1 MRCPAEYPDPAAI
14 IDPVDDAPDA
24 PAPDPLAARLRAAGC
39 VYAEEESALLRDAA
53 TGSDLEHLVARRV
66 AGEPLE
72 VLLGWAEVE
81 GVRVRTAPGVF
92 VPRARSGLLARL
104 ALEALAHLADPAPT
118 RPVVV
123 DLGCGTGAL
132 GAVVAHHRP
141 DAAVHA
147 ADLDPAAVACARRNL
162 PPDRVH
168 EGDLYDAL
176 PPTLLGR
183 VDALLVNAPY
193 VPTAHVRLMPPEA
206 RLHEPLVALDGGHDG
221 LAVQRR
227 VAAGASR
234 WLAPTGVLLLE
245 TGRTQA
251 PHTLALLRDAGL
263 DASLHTDDDLEATV
277 AVGRLAT
284 SGPAGGSTGY

>member
-1 MRCPAEYPDPAAI
+1 MRTIPIRPDMIDAVTNPAT
-14 IDPVDDAPDA
+14 
-24 PAPDPLAARLRAAGC
+24 DPLAARLRAAGC
-39 VYAEEESALLRDAA
+39 VYAEEEAALLRDAA
-53 TGSDLEHLVARRV
+53 TGSDLDDLVTRRV

-72 VLLGWAEVE
+72 VLVGWADLE

-92 VPRARSGLLARL
+92 VPRARSGLLVRL
-104 ALEALAHLADPAPT
+104 ALDALAGST
-118 RPVVV
+118 EPVVV

-141 DAAVHA
+141 DAVVHA

-176 PPTLLGR
+176 PASLLGR

-193 VPTAHVRLMPPEA
+193 VPTAHVGLMPPEA
-206 RLHEPLVALDGGHDG
+206 RLHEPLLALDGGHDG

-227 VAAGASR
+227 VAVGAPR
-234 WLAPTGVLLLE
+234 WLAPSGVLLLE

-251 PHTLALLRDAGL
+251 PDTLALLRDAGL
-263 DASLHTDDDLEATV
+263 EADLHTDDELEATV
-277 AVGRLAT
+277 ALGRLTA
-284 SGPAGGSTGY
+284 SGPGTAGAGY

>member
-1 MRCPAEYPDPAAI
+1 M
-14 IDPVDDAPDA
+14 IDPVTD
-24 PAPDPLAARLRAAGC
+24 PATDPLVAQLRAAGC

-53 TGSDLEHLVARRV
+53 TGSHLEHLVARRV

-72 VLLGWAEVE
+72 VLLGWAEVA

-104 ALEALAHLADPAPT
+104 ALEALTHLADPAPT

-141 DAAVHA
+141 DAVVHA

-193 VPTAHVRLMPPEA
+193 VPTAHVGLMPPEA
-206 RLHEPLVALDGGHDG
+206 RLHEPLVALDGGLDG

-245 TGRTQA
+245 TGRAQA
-251 PHTLALLRDAGL
+251 PHTSALLRDAGL
-263 DASLHTDDDLEATV
+263 DVTLQTDDDLEATV
-277 AVGRLAT
+277 AVGRLVT
-284 SGPAGGSTGY
+284 SQPTGGNAGY

>member
-1 MRCPAEYPDPAAI
+1 M
-14 IDPVDDAPDA
+14 
-24 PAPDPLAARLRAAGC
+24 
-39 VYAEEESALLRDAA
+39 
-53 TGSDLEHLVARRV
+53 
-66 AGEPLE
+66 
-72 VLLGWAEVE
+72 
-81 GVRVRTAPGVF
+81 
-92 VPRARSGLLARL
+92 
-104 ALEALAHLADPAPT
+104 
-118 RPVVV
+118 
-123 DLGCGTGAL
+123 
-132 GAVVAHHRP
+132 
-141 DAAVHA
+141 
-147 ADLDPAAVACARRNL
+147 
-162 PPDRVH
+162 H

>member
-1 MRCPAEYPDPAAI
+1 MTDPAT
-14 IDPVDDAPDA
+14 
-24 PAPDPLAARLRAAGC
+24 DPLQARLRAAGC

-72 VLLGWAEVE
+72 VLLGWAALE

-104 ALEALAHLADPAPT
+104 ALEALTHPADPAPP

-141 DAAVHA
+141 DAVVHA

-193 VPTAHVRLMPPEA
+193 VPTAHVGLMPPEA

-245 TGRTQA
+245 TGRAQA
-251 PHTLALLRDAGL
+251 PHTSALLRDAGL
-263 DASLHTDDDLEATV
+263 DVALHTDDDLEATV
-277 AVGRLAT
+277 AVGRLVT
-284 SGPAGGSTGY
+284 SQPTGGNAGY

>member
-1 MRCPAEYPDPAAI
+1 M
-14 IDPVDDAPDA
+14 IDPVTD
-24 PAPDPLAARLRAAGC
+24 PATDPLVAQLRAAGC

-53 TGSDLEHLVARRV
+53 TGSHLEHLVARRV

-72 VLLGWAEVE
+72 VLLGWAEVA

-104 ALEALAHLADPAPT
+104 ALEALTHPADPAPA

-141 DAAVHA
+141 DAVVHA

-193 VPTAHVRLMPPEA
+193 VPTAHVGLMPPEA
-206 RLHEPLVALDGGHDG
+206 RLHEPLVALDGGLDG

-227 VAAGASR
+227 VAAGAAR

-245 TGRTQA
+245 TGRAQA
-251 PHTLALLRDAGL
+251 PHTSALLRDAGL
-263 DASLHTDDDLEATV
+263 DVTLQTDDDLEATV
-277 AVGRLAT
+277 AVGRLVT
-284 SGPAGGSTGY
+284 SQPTGGNAGY

>member
-1 MRCPAEYPDPAAI
+1 MTDPAT
-14 IDPVDDAPDA
+14 
-24 PAPDPLAARLRAAGC
+24 DPLVAQLRAAGC

-53 TGSDLEHLVARRV
+53 TGSHLEHLVARRV

-72 VLLGWAEVE
+72 VLLGWAEVA

-104 ALEALAHLADPAPT
+104 ALEALTHPADPAPA

-141 DAAVHA
+141 DAVVHA

-193 VPTAHVRLMPPEA
+193 VPTAHVGLMPPEA
-206 RLHEPLVALDGGHDG
+206 RLHEPLVALDGGLDG

-227 VAAGASR
+227 VAAGAAR

-245 TGRTQA
+245 TGRAQA
-251 PHTLALLRDAGL
+251 PHTSALLRDAGL
-263 DASLHTDDDLEATV
+263 DVTLQTDDDLEATV
-277 AVGRLAT
+277 AVGRLVT
-284 SGPAGGSTGY
+284 SQPTGGNAGY

>member
-1 MRCPAEYPDPAAI
+1 M
-14 IDPVDDAPDA
+14 IDPVTD
-24 PAPDPLAARLRAAGC
+24 PATDPLVAQLRAAGC

-53 TGSDLEHLVARRV
+53 TGSHLEHLVARRV

-72 VLLGWAEVE
+72 VLLGWAEVA

-104 ALEALAHLADPAPT
+104 ALEALTHPADPAPA

-141 DAAVHA
+141 DAVVHA

-193 VPTAHVRLMPPEA
+193 VPTAHVGLMPPEA

-245 TGRTQA
+245 TGRAQA
-251 PHTLALLRDAGL
+251 PHTSALLRDAGL
-263 DASLHTDDDLEATV
+263 DVALHTDDDLEATV
-277 AVGRLAT
+277 AVGRLVT
-284 SGPAGGSTGY
+284 SQPTGGNAGY

>member
-1 MRCPAEYPDPAAI
+1 M
-14 IDPVDDAPDA
+14 IDPVTD
-24 PAPDPLAARLRAAGC
+24 PATDPLVAQLRAAGC

-72 VLLGWAEVE
+72 VLLGWAEVA

-104 ALEALAHLADPAPT
+104 ALEALTHPADPAPA

-141 DAAVHA
+141 DAVVHA

-193 VPTAHVRLMPPEA
+193 VPTAHVGLMPPEA

-245 TGRTQA
+245 TGRAQA

-263 DASLHTDDDLEATV
+263 DVALHTDDDLEATV
-277 AVGRLAT
+277 AVGRLVT
-284 SGPAGGSTGY
+284 SQPTGGNAGY

>member
-1 MRCPAEYPDPAAI
+1 M
-14 IDPVDDAPDA
+14 IDPVTD
-24 PAPDPLAARLRAAGC
+24 PATDPLVARLRAAGC
-39 VYAEEESALLRDAA
+39 VYAEEEAALLRDAA

-72 VLLGWAEVE
+72 VLLGWAEVA

-92 VPRARSGLLARL
+92 VPRARSGLIARL
-104 ALEALAHLADPAPT
+104 AIMTLDTARH
-118 RPVVV
+118 PVVV

-141 DAAVHA
+141 DAVVHA

-168 EGDLYDAL
+168 EGDLYDPL

-193 VPTAHVRLMPPEA
+193 VPTAHVGLMPPEA
-206 RLHEPLVALDGGHDG
+206 RQHEPLVALDGGHDG

-251 PHTLALLRDAGL
+251 PRTLALLRDAGL

>member
-1 MRCPAEYPDPAAI
+1 M
-14 IDPVDDAPDA
+14 IDPVTD
-24 PAPDPLAARLRAAGC
+24 PATDPLVAQLRAAGC

-53 TGSDLEHLVARRV
+53 TGSHLEHLVARRV

-72 VLLGWAEVE
+72 VLLGWAEVA

-104 ALEALAHLADPAPT
+104 ALEALTHPADPAPA

-141 DAAVHA
+141 DAVVHA

-193 VPTAHVRLMPPEA
+193 VPTAHVGLMPPEA
-206 RLHEPLVALDGGHDG
+206 RLHEPLVALDGGLDG

-251 PHTLALLRDAGL
+251 PRTLALLRDAGL

-277 AVGRLAT
+277 AVGRLVT
-284 SGPAGGSTGY
+284 SQPTGGNAGY

>member
-1 MRCPAEYPDPAAI
+1 M
-14 IDPVDDAPDA
+14 IDPVTD
-24 PAPDPLAARLRAAGC
+24 PATDPLVAQLRAAGC

-53 TGSDLEHLVARRV
+53 TGSHLEHLVARRV

-104 ALEALAHLADPAPT
+104 ALEALTHPADPAPA

-141 DAAVHA
+141 DAVVHA

-193 VPTAHVRLMPPEA
+193 VPTAHVGLMPPEA
-206 RLHEPLVALDGGHDG
+206 RLHEPLVALDGGLDG

-245 TGRTQA
+245 TGRAQA
-251 PHTLALLRDAGL
+251 PHTSALLRDAGL
-263 DASLHTDDDLEATV
+263 DVTLQTDDDLEATV
-277 AVGRLAT
+277 AVGRLVT
-284 SGPAGGSTGY
+284 SQPTGGNAGY

>member
-1 MRCPAEYPDPAAI
+1 M
-14 IDPVDDAPDA
+14 IDPVTD
-24 PAPDPLAARLRAAGC
+24 PATDPLVARLRAAGC

-53 TGSDLEHLVARRV
+53 TGSDLERLVARRV

-72 VLLGWAEVE
+72 VLVGWVELE
-81 GVRVRTAPGVF
+81 GVRIRTAPGVF
-92 VPRARSGLLARL
+92 VPRARSGLIARL
-104 ALEALAHLADPAPT
+104 ALEALRGTT

-141 DAAVHA
+141 DADVHA
-147 ADLDPAAVACARRNL
+147 ADLDPAAVACARTNL
-162 PPDRVH
+162 PPDHVH
-168 EGDLYDAL
+168 HGDLYDAL
-176 PPTLLGR
+176 PTTLLGR

-193 VPTAHVRLMPPEA
+193 VPTAHVGLMPPEA

-227 VAAGASR
+227 VAAGAAR

-245 TGRTQA
+245 TGRAQA
-251 PHTLALLRDAGL
+251 PATLALLRDAGL
-263 DASLHTDDDLEATV
+263 EADLHTDDDLEATV
-277 AVGRLAT
+277 AAARLDT
-284 SGPAGGSTGY
+284 SGTGRGGTGY